1 MTQSLIAALVGW
13 QISFLMYGNSE
24 FFNSHARF
32 QQLISAAS
40 ISSCGGFV
48 QDLMDGYFRAFETFS
63 TIQPAA
69 MALTV
74 YPRIRHT
81 AHVQ

>member
-1 MTQSLIAALVGW
+1 M
-13 QISFLMYGNSE
+13 ISTVDIG
-24 FFNSHARF
+24 
-32 QQLISAAS
+32 AS

-63 TIQPAA
+63 TVQPAA